1 MSFLGISVSMRIAD
15 CRRAIL
21 AAVAAITC
29 SLASPVHAQERPTV
43 LPECAPGVLTLASA
57 FIPQTTTG
65 SLQNLV
71 DEWLN
76 EAAAVP
82 PGKAAAAYRNATRNA
97 IAALKQAGVS
107 VTERDILIYRFTSLK
122 TWRADIK
129 PPILAGGGPF
139 APLAAIDRELDLIA
153 SLLPAA
159 CRI

>member
-1 MSFLGISVSMRIAD
+1 MRIAD

-76 EAAAVP
+76 EAATDLS
-82 PGKAAAAYRNATRNA
+82 KITRPTKSSRFVITSKRLQAERLANFPMPNMP
-97 IAALKQAGVS
+97 IRSRLKRG
-107 VTERDILIYRFTSLK
+107 
-122 TWRADIK
+122 
-129 PPILAGGGPF
+129 
-139 APLAAIDRELDLIA
+139 DLGEE
-153 SLLPAA
+153 SF
-159 CRI
+159 C

>member
-1 MSFLGISVSMRIAD
+1 M
-15 CRRAIL
+15 
-21 AAVAAITC
+21 
-29 SLASPVHAQERPTV
+29 